1 MRRRLL
7 GFAGMCGLAAGLS
20 IAGPLASAQT
30 ADGGLPPSG
39 TVPVTGTVA
48 ADGGLPPSGTVPTD
62 GRDAERLPDGGVASG
77 TVPWTGAAAPAL
89 PSFLDTTDRR
99 LVDERP
105 PPSAEQIAALREMEA
120 EIGRFTQSGSAYRDT
135 VVSLVR
141 REYLRQRRGRD
152 QWYARQIRVEEG
164 LMNEARDRAILIFE
178 RFIANYPDDPQ
189 YTPDAMFRLGELYF
203 ERSMNQF
210 QDQYDAA
217 QAARDSGQEVPES
230 SDIPDLGATIDLYRR
245 LVRSFPEYA
254 RLDGV
259 YYLIG
264 YCLHEMGELEE
275 ARLAWLNL
283 VCANQF
289 HYDPDAAANRAVAAA
304 AAVAAETDGGVD
316 ADGGV
321 AHPALALDG
330 FDAGIAPPEVY
341 SDPYPT
347 CQPIREDARFLSET
361 WFRIGEFHF
370 DDYTDAHALD
380 LAISAYN
387 RILAHPDDRNYN
399 LALYKVA
406 WAYYRAS
413 RYPEAIQAF
422 GNLVQWSDDEQ
433 ARTGSAGSE
442 LRPEAIQYLGIAF
455 SYDDWNENQI
465 PDAQERL
472 PTGIQRVQ
480 DPNLLPQDRAWTAD
494 VYFELGQDYFDE
506 AKYPEAIQI
515 WQLALSR
522 WPNHQRAPDIRSQIG
537 EARRRHDEMD
547 NELFG
552 DLADYGPGS
561 PWYNANN
568 DHPTEQRA
576 AERMAERALMQAA
589 MLHHQNA
596 QRERRHC
603 VEDRDPE
610 RCRVAQEEYAA
621 AAAAYRAYLSHYPND
636 PQSYDLQYNLADALY
651 WSDDFEGAAS
661 VYASV
666 RDSNLDDSHMS
677 EAARRVVE
685 SIKRRVEA
693 AEQAGSLTIRTA
705 PPEVSGDPPTVRPV
719 AMPDLVQRF
728 AQARELYIA
737 RVPEAQDSEHV
748 RAAYDYN
755 NALLLYSYGYWPQ
768 AKERFERIF
777 DERCSGPNANE
788 TGQVAWVNLRQM
800 AIATNDDAEI
810 RRLATELESRHCTF
824 TASEAGAAAPAVDC
838 SDEANSENPFC
849 LMQGDLNALQYRDA
863 LAIYHQAEG
872 ATGDEQ
878 VRLYEQAATLL
889 VEAVNRN
896 RNDPQ
901 APLALE
907 QAATALE
914 RTNRFSSAGQLYQRI
929 IDEVG
934 PQHPSDPERQAQ
946 LDAILANAYF
956 RLAYNANRFF
966 DFDRA
971 LENYRTLADSQRF
984 GRSTDPAIIDKREG
998 ALVNSAKLLERL
1010 GRYRDA
1016 TTYYQRVITSV
1027 RDPADQRV
1035 AAYRIAEMA
1044 YEQHSWSATIRAMG
1058 EFISRYQRDREAGE
1072 LVVQAYW
1079 RIAQARKEMGQT
1091 REYQAALADVV
1102 SGFSRSGQEPGSYAA
1117 EYAAN
1122 AKFLIVDAGM
1132 ADFENFA
1139 INPGHPATMQ
1149 VYVQALV
1156 SQIQDGARQAKTLAD
1171 SYGPLSAYRRPTWTI
1186 ASLVRQGRVWEILA
1200 RAVLNAPFVMPADMQ
1215 RQFRT
1220 VPADAR
1226 EDIRIQV
1233 QDRVQQ
1239 VLDEQVRPLE
1249 CRAVAAYALAA
1260 RAARA
1265 GALDDEFTQ
1274 VAIDRLQAYGEE
1286 RIAECIAQAQSE
1298 QAGFGAYQPA
1308 EFSRAPRGQ
1317 VMEIPPDVAPPPLAT
1332 EAP

>member
-30 ADGGLPPSG
+30 ADGGSPPSG

-48 ADGGLPPSGTVPTD
+48 ADGGLPPSGTVPTG

-77 TVPWTGAAAPAL
+77 TVPWSGAAAPAL

-164 LMNEARDRAILIFE
+164 LMNEARDRAILLFE

-506 AKYPEAIQI
+506 AKYSEAIQI
-515 WQLALSR
+515 W
-522 WPNHQRAPDIRSQIG
+522 
-537 EARRRHDEMD
+537 
-547 NELFG
+547 
-552 DLADYGPGS
+552 
-561 PWYNANN
+561 
-568 DHPTEQRA
+568 
-576 AERMAERALMQAA
+576 
-589 MLHHQNA
+589 
-596 QRERRHC
+596 
-603 VEDRDPE
+603 
-610 RCRVAQEEYAA
+610 
-621 AAAAYRAYLSHYPND
+621 
-636 PQSYDLQYNLADALY
+636 
-651 WSDDFEGAAS
+651 
-661 VYASV
+661 
-666 RDSNLDDSHMS
+666 
-677 EAARRVVE
+677 
-685 SIKRRVEA
+685 
-693 AEQAGSLTIRTA
+693 
-705 PPEVSGDPPTVRPV
+705 
-719 AMPDLVQRF
+719 
-728 AQARELYIA
+728 
-737 RVPEAQDSEHV
+737 
-748 RAAYDYN
+748 
-755 NALLLYSYGYWPQ
+755 
-768 AKERFERIF
+768 
-777 DERCSGPNANE
+777 
-788 TGQVAWVNLRQM
+788 
-800 AIATNDDAEI
+800 
-810 RRLATELESRHCTF
+810 
-824 TASEAGAAAPAVDC
+824 
-838 SDEANSENPFC
+838 
-849 LMQGDLNALQYRDA
+849 
-863 LAIYHQAEG
+863 
-872 ATGDEQ
+872 
-878 VRLYEQAATLL
+878 
-889 VEAVNRN
+889 
-896 RNDPQ
+896 
-901 APLALE
+901 
-907 QAATALE
+907 
-914 RTNRFSSAGQLYQRI
+914 
-929 IDEVG
+929 
-934 PQHPSDPERQAQ
+934 
-946 LDAILANAYF
+946 
-956 RLAYNANRFF
+956 
-966 DFDRA
+966 
-971 LENYRTLADSQRF
+971 
-984 GRSTDPAIIDKREG
+984 
-998 ALVNSAKLLERL
+998 
-1010 GRYRDA
+1010 
-1016 TTYYQRVITSV
+1016 
-1027 RDPADQRV
+1027 
-1035 AAYRIAEMA
+1035 
-1044 YEQHSWSATIRAMG
+1044 
-1058 EFISRYQRDREAGE
+1058 
-1072 LVVQAYW
+1072 
-1079 RIAQARKEMGQT
+1079 
-1091 REYQAALADVV
+1091 
-1102 SGFSRSGQEPGSYAA
+1102 
-1117 EYAAN
+1117 
-1122 AKFLIVDAGM
+1122 
-1132 ADFENFA
+1132 
-1139 INPGHPATMQ
+1139 
-1149 VYVQALV
+1149 
-1156 SQIQDGARQAKTLAD
+1156 
-1171 SYGPLSAYRRPTWTI
+1171 
-1186 ASLVRQGRVWEILA
+1186 
-1200 RAVLNAPFVMPADMQ
+1200 
-1215 RQFRT
+1215 
-1220 VPADAR
+1220 
-1226 EDIRIQV
+1226 
-1233 QDRVQQ
+1233 
-1239 VLDEQVRPLE
+1239 
-1249 CRAVAAYALAA
+1249 
-1260 RAARA
+1260 
-1265 GALDDEFTQ
+1265 
-1274 VAIDRLQAYGEE
+1274 
-1286 RIAECIAQAQSE
+1286 
-1298 QAGFGAYQPA
+1298 
-1308 EFSRAPRGQ
+1308 
-1317 VMEIPPDVAPPPLAT
+1317 
-1332 EAP
+1332 